1 MSKVLHEV
9 ELVVDRYLLT
19 GHKVYVTFQAYL
31 KATFKTIGF
40 VMIVAYTSIN
50 VIKYDTAEPKSN
62 EAQTE
67 TEGNAR

>member
-19 GHKVYVTFQAYL
+19 GHIYVAFQAYL